1 MLRSLADSPHLNQ
14 RRCCRARWSSTL
26 APTPRARCG
35 SATSAR
41 CCRATTR
48 TGGRTPSP
56 RRRSAKL
63 AILQFFFQIL
73 QIFGG
78 LVLGCIKTKFC
89 KNYVNASIPKEKT
102 GALSFFESFI
112 LMQRLTVL
120 SVIIHET
127 TAHVMSSFDPLHAL
141 GLLVC
146 IQRYPCRTRGFCFLH
161 LF

>member
-1 MLRSLADSPHLNQ
+1 MGELFLKN
-14 RRCCRARWSSTL
+14 
-26 APTPRARCG
+26 
-35 SATSAR
+35 
-41 CCRATTR
+41 
-48 TGGRTPSP
+48 
-56 RRRSAKL
+56 
-63 AILQFFFQIL
+63 
-73 QIFGG
+73 IF
-78 LVLGCIKTKFC
+78 VNSE

-146 IQRYPCRTRGFCFLH
+146 ITALSERYTL
-161 LF
+161 

>member
-1 MLRSLADSPHLNQ
+1 MFLLGQ
-14 RRCCRARWSSTL
+14 
-26 APTPRARCG
+26 
-35 SATSAR
+35 
-41 CCRATTR
+41 TR
-48 TGGRTPSP
+48 TIFKFMVDIKISGRTIKRASKNHL
-56 RRRSAKL
+56 RRRETNEETNG
-63 AILQFFFQIL
+63 FFMRKPLITLMLPSQ
-73 QIFGG
+73 
-78 LVLGCIKTKFC
+78 KK
-89 KNYVNASIPKEKT
+89 KT
-102 GALSFFESFI
+102 GALPFFESFI

>member
-1 MLRSLADSPHLNQ
+1 MFVGISQILLIKKII
-14 RRCCRARWSSTL
+14 
-26 APTPRARCG
+26 PRL
-35 SATSAR
+35 
-41 CCRATTR
+41 
-48 TGGRTPSP
+48 
-56 RRRSAKL
+56 SAKN
-63 AILQFFFQIL
+63 LQ
-73 QIFGG
+73 
-78 LVLGCIKTKFC
+78 KTA

-146 IQRYPCRTRGFCFLH
+146 ITALSERSTL
-161 LF
+161 

>member
-1 MLRSLADSPHLNQ
+1 MANFERP
-14 RRCCRARWSSTL
+14 
-26 APTPRARCG
+26 
-35 SATSAR
+35 
-41 CCRATTR
+41 
-48 TGGRTPSP
+48 
-56 RRRSAKL
+56 
-63 AILQFFFQIL
+63 
-73 QIFGG
+73 
-78 LVLGCIKTKFC
+78 VLGCIDADFC
-89 KNYVNASIPKEKT
+89 KYITVRKLLTRSTRCTFGDAPLRTQSLQICSLLYNLLTIFRIFPNYVNASIPKEKT

>member
-1 MLRSLADSPHLNQ
+1 MKILRNFSNFYGKDPSLLDSQINFPEISERELLNFQ
-14 RRCCRARWSSTL
+14 KMIFPKTL
-26 APTPRARCG
+26 
-35 SATSAR
+35 S
-41 CCRATTR
+41 
-48 TGGRTPSP
+48 
-56 RRRSAKL
+56 
-63 AILQFFFQIL
+63 
-73 QIFGG
+73 
-78 LVLGCIKTKFC
+78 

-146 IQRYPCRTRGFCFLH
+146 ITALSARYSEATAK
-161 LF
+161 

>member
-1 MLRSLADSPHLNQ
+1 MVRSLADRPHLNQ
-14 RRCCRARWSSTL
+14 RSRCCRARWSSTS
-26 APTPRARCG
+26 APTPRARSG

-63 AILQFFFQIL
+63 AILQFFLQIF

-89 KNYVNASIPKEKT
+89 KKICVRQHFSSSTRFA
-102 GALSFFESFI
+102 FFFTAAISKFSQKIGLKNCEFRKISENFRKIWQII
-112 LMQRLTVL
+112 LL
-120 SVIIHET
+120 I
-127 TAHVMSSFDPLHAL
+127 F
-141 GLLVC
+141 
-146 IQRYPCRTRGFCFLH
+146 
-161 LF
+161 